1 MKEKSK
7 KITKL
12 KQIIFLVLV
21 LIIARFAMY
30 IVGNGNIS
38 SLEGYLYSLAAT
50 ATSCDATS
58 CNATST
64 NAQLPCATCSNATC
78 SNATSSNATSS
89 NAQVP
94 CATASNATSSNTNV
108 PCATASNAKNS
119 EVVKNTT
126 TKAQT
131 TTTVATDKK
140 DEKDNV
146 EIKEDEIVESEDN
159 VEETIEEN
167 IVETEEKSTVLS
179 TEYSKTSGEKQEKEV
194 VSFLESHRT
203 YVIIIAFS
211 ILAIAIISFI
221 LYIDNKGIEKR
232 KKAAETQENKNQD
245 KPEQK

>member
-64 NAQLPCATCSNATC
+64 NAQLPCATCSNAT
-78 SNATSSNATSS
+78 SS

-94 CATASNATSSNTNV
+94 CATASNATSSNANV
-108 PCATASNAKNS
+108 PCATASNATNS

-159 VEETIEEN
+159 VEETIDENIEEEN
-167 IVETEEKSTVLS
+167 IVETEEQSTVLS

>member
-64 NAQLPCATCSNATC
+64 NAQLPCATCSNAT
-78 SNATSSNATSS
+78 SS

-94 CATASNATSSNTNV
+94 CATASNATSSNAKV
-108 PCATASNAKNS
+108 PCATASNATNS

-131 TTTVATDKK
+131 TTVATDKK
-140 DEKDNV
+140 DEKDNL

-167 IVETEEKSTVLS
+167 IEEENIVETEEQSTVLS

>member
-1 MKEKSK
+1 M
-7 KITKL
+7 
-12 KQIIFLVLV
+12 
-21 LIIARFAMY
+21 
-30 IVGNGNIS
+30 
-38 SLEGYLYSLAAT
+38 
-50 ATSCDATS
+50 
-58 CNATST
+58 
-64 NAQLPCATCSNATC
+64 
-78 SNATSSNATSS
+78 
-89 NAQVP
+89 P
-94 CATASNATSSNTNV
+94 CATASNAT
-108 PCATASNAKNS
+108 NS

-146 EIKEDEIVESEDN
+146 EIKEDEFVESEDN

-167 IVETEEKSTVLS
+167 IEEENIVETEEQSTVLS

-245 KPEQK
+245 KSEQK